1 MSSSLRYAASRL
13 VTRSATLL
21 EGLQQQH
28 QLQSHR
34 RATWNLIAV
43 DSHHYQHQLRHH
55 LSTTTTP
62 PSDENEKPGFFGR
75 IKNAITARQERLAQE
90 QFAEQVGRMA
100 NSEKWTI
107 QNFSDDVSKSVD
119 SWRTKIPGMSN
130 LQQVKAAKKT
140 SNIAKAVVEVLGGGA
155 TAEEL
160 LNMSRTQKLNVAIKS
175 KESVEDVNL
184 MVAQFQGVQMMHQVI
199 RKRKLEG
206 KAIPTDEAGIR
217 SVLQSES
224 LGAMTKGQRKAM
236 MESRQKRGMR
246 GVGPSKR

>member
-1 MSSSLRYAASRL
+1 MMSLSLRYATTRVAA
-13 VTRSATLL
+13 RSATLL
-21 EGLQQQH
+21 QALQQQH
-28 QLQSHR
+28 VQSHP
-34 RATWNLIAV
+34 RAALNLITT
-43 DSHHYQHQLRHH
+43 DSRHYQHQFRHH

-62 PSDENEKPGFFGR
+62 PSDEKEKPGFFGR
-75 IKNAITARQERLAQE
+75 IQNAITSRQERLAQE
-90 QFAEQVGRMA
+90 QFAEQVERMA

-107 QNFSDDVSKSVD
+107 QNFSDDVSKTVD

-130 LQQVKAAKKT
+130 LQQVKGAKKI
-140 SNIAKAVVEVLGGGA
+140 SNIAKAVVEVIGGGA

-206 KAIPTDEAGIR
+206 KPIPTDEAGIR

-224 LGAMTKGQRKAM
+224 LGAMTKSQRKAM

-246 GVGPSKR
+246 GVGPTKR